1 MFGEQVLPKDI
12 FYRML
17 ANVID
22 WVFFMETNGWVKLH
36 RSFLKWEWYGNVNT
50 KVLFL
55 HLIISANHEDAKW
68 QGITIKRGQLITSVA
83 KLAKEVGLTV
93 RCTRVALSHLKMT
106 NEVTNQSTS
115 SYTILTLQNY
125 EVYQESDKPNDKRVT
140 NQRQTSDNKQECKNE
155 KNITVLNTVHKS
167 KDLRVDAIIEMF
179 KTKFNKLPVDKKPRF
194 IAYTFSK
201 AILTFISKVEDVRP
215 DLTYEVMVDKAFG
228 YYISK
233 YPDIQPEYIDTVY
246 RYAKQL
252 LAAQLLKI
260 KPQTL

>member
-1 MFGEQVLPKDI
+1 LVGTPCQKGSLSLG
-12 FYRML
+12 L

-22 WVFFMETNGWVKLH
+22 WVFFMQTNGWVKLH
-36 RSFLKWEWYGNVNT
+36 RDFLNWEWYGNVNT

-68 QGITIKRGQLITSVA
+68 QGVIIKRGQLLTSVA

-106 NEVTNQSTS
+106 NEVTSQSTAS
-115 SYTILTLQNY
+115 FTIVTLKNY
-125 EVYQESDKPNDKRVT
+125 EAYQQSDKPNDKRVT
-140 NQRQTSDNKQECKNE
+140 NQRQTDDNKQECKNE

-167 KDLRVDAIIEMF
+167 KDLRVDAIIDMF
-179 KTKFNKLPVDKKPRF
+179 KTKFQKLPVDKKPRF

-201 AILTFISKVEDVRP
+201 AIRTFISKVEGTRP
-215 DLTYEVMVDKAFG
+215 DLTYDVVVEKAFG

-252 LAAQLLKI
+252 FADQLLKI
-260 KPQTL
+260 NSTTL